1 MATKYAMALL
11 GLLPLSTLAS
21 AEEAPLNVVTTI
33 GMIADVAQEVGG
45 ECVSV
50 EAMMGPG
57 VDPHLYQ
64 ASASDVAT
72 LPG

>member
-1 MATKYAMALL
+1 MALL
-11 GLLPLSTLAS
+11 GALSFAATAS
-21 AEEAPLNVVTTI
+21 ANNEPLNVVATI

-50 EAMMGPG
+50 NAMMGPG

-64 ASASDVAT
+64 
-72 LPG
+72 